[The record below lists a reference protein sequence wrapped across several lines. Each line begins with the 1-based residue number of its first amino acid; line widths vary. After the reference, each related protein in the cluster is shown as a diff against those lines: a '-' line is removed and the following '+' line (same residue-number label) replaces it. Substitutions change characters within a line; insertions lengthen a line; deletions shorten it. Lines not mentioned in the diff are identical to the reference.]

1 MGNVKEAT
9 KNGFKKFK
17 SSKKAFYLSLLAI
30 PFLIYLGIYI
40 YSLTQNHTYKLSKE
54 DMAEGASFDN
64 FNLVVQDQKY
74 NPNNG
79 TYIIK
84 IKADTDNDEKVI
96 LDKDNLS
103 VKAITNKERKTYKPN
118 VYHTLNDYFI
128 VELEDIPK
136 NYGSLKLHFDYKSNK
151 GNDEGVDKEKESDL
165 YVSALGKNIDKSL
178 QPKSKKE
185 YYKES
190 YTYLEDKITKEIEGK
205 QKDIKE
211 NKDNIQR
218 LKKENKK
225 LDPNDP
231 ILSNKDKRQTRS
243 TLDDNNSSIHES
255 KENIHKDKKDIKE
268 KEKNRESVN
277 KIINKL

>member
-1 MGNVKEAT
+1 MGNVKEVVQ
-9 KNGFKKFK
+9 KGFKSFK

-40 YSLTQNHTYKLSKE
+40 YSLTQNHTYKFSKE
-54 DMAEGASFDN
+54 EMAEGASFED

-74 NPNNG
+74 NPTNG
-79 TYIIK
+79 TYVIK
-84 IKADTDNDEKVI
+84 IKADSDNDEKVI
-96 LDKDNLS
+96 LDKNNLS

-136 NYGSLKLHFDYKSNK
+136 NYGSLKLHFKYKNNK
-151 GNDEGVDKEKESDL
+151 SDEEGLDKEKESDL

-178 QPKSKKE
+178 RPKSKKE

-190 YTYLEDKITKEIEGK
+190 YMYLNDKITKGIKDK
-205 QKDIKE
+205 QKDIKD
-211 NKDNIQR
+211 NKDNIKR

-225 LDPNDP
+225 LDPSDP
-231 ILSNKDKRQTRS
+231 VLSKKEQMQTRS
-243 TLDDNNSSIHES
+243 KLDDNNSSIDSS
-255 KENIHKDKKDIKE
+255 KEEIHKDKKEIKE
-268 KEKNRESVN
+268 KEKNKQSVE
-277 KIINKL
+277 KIINNL